1 VNRSYITA
9 AAIALLGI
17 GVAAASV
24 VGSDTVGPIGLVL
37 ASAAMPVA
45 VLLVVLGKLGRKVPA
60 VALVSGGTLA
70 IGMSLAGYALV
81 GGTAYFVLGGFAEWL
96 AESAD
101 GAIDTDLM
109 SVLTDPWMILVAIN
123 VVVLAPLIEEFSKA
137 VSARLARPT
146 DRTSAVLAGV
156 SAGVGFAIVENVL
169 YAAGALLDAGG
180 WEVVTLVRML
190 GSAVHPVAAGL
201 VSLGWW
207 EFRNRGER
215 AGSLRLVAVGVGVH
229 ALWNG
234 VLVAVFVVSVAFRGD
249 ATPLESLLVT
259 MGYAGALGA
268 IFALGGWQSLKR
280 VADGGVPDVAVDPDD
295 AANMSAWVVA
305 ASTMLIPA
313 IVVATAFSAG
323 T

>member
-268 IFALGGWQSLKR
+268 IIALGGWQSLKR

-313 IVVATAFSAG
+313 IVVATALSAG